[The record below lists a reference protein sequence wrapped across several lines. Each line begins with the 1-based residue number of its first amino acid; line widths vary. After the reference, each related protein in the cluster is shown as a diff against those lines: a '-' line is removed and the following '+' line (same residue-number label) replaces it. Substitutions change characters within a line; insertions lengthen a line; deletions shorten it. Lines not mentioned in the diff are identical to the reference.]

1 MYVITSSVS
10 KKIYERKIEQA
21 TVAEFRAFLCHQTV
35 LN

>member
-10 KKIYERKIEQA
+10 KHIYGHIIKQA
-21 TVAEFRAFLCHQTV
+21 TVGQFRVFLCHQTV